1 MNLRRWFLLAFLIC
15 VSLAVL
21 QVWNSVVSHI
31 YRNAES
37 KAGEILPREVMFYKK
52 LENGS
57 VQCGICFRRCVIAE
71 GQRGFC
77 RNRENREGRLYNI
90 VYGRPSAV
98 HIDPVEKEPQF
109 HFLPGSSIL
118 CLGTAGCNFRC
129 KHCQN
134 WHLSQRSIEEMEFV
148 YSLTPSE
155 VVELALKKNI
165 PTISFTYN
173 EPTSFYEYVYDIAKL
188 AKQKGL
194 KIIWHSN
201 GSMNPEPLGELLKY
215 TDGVTIDL
223 KGFTGKFYSQ
233 ISSAKLEPVLD
244 TLKNI
249 KESGVHLEIVN
260 LIIPTHNDNLQ
271 DIRRMCSWIRENLG
285 EEVALH
291 FTRFFPAHK
300 LTTLPPTPVSRL
312 EEAYGIAREIGLKY
326 VYIGNVPGHAY
337 NSTFCPKCNK
347 RLIHR
352 THFTVLK
359 NNIRDGKCKFCGA
372 EVPGIWH

>member
-1 MNLRRWFLLAFLIC
+1 
-15 VSLAVL
+15 LAVL

>member
-15 VSLAVL
+15 LSLAVL

-31 YRNAES
+31 YRNVES
-37 KAGEILPREVMFYKK
+37 KAGEILPREAMFYKK

-134 WHLSQRSIEEMEFV
+134 WQLSQRSIEEMEFV

-155 VVELALKKNI
+155 VVELALGKNI

-173 EPTSFYEYVYDIAKL
+173 EPVSFYEYVYDIAKL

-223 KGFTGKFYSQ
+223 KGFTGKFYSE

-285 EEVALH
+285 EDVPLH

-312 EEAYGIAREIGLKY
+312 EEAYGIARGIDLKY

-347 RLIHR
+347 KLIHR

-359 NNIRDGKCKFCGA
+359 NNIKDGECKFCGA